1 MNDYE
6 FPLLV
11 TAPTAGAWLPDYL
24 AGRRQ
29 AMEAQLARNGA
40 VLYRGFAPMSGE
52 QLDALVGTLSSASF
66 KNDEESSPRN
76 HVVGNV
82 YTSTNYRSEMEIF
95 PHNENSYK
103 KEFPMK
109 LFFYCMHPGS
119 EGGET
124 PIADCRKVLAR
135 IDESIKARFQEKK
148 WMYVRNFTAG
158 IGVSWQEAF
167 NTERR
172 EDVEAYCREQDIRFA
187 WQDEDSLKTWQV
199 REPLLSHPASGEVSW
214 FNHATFFNIQTL
226 DADLR
231 DSLRDMFGDDALPH
245 NTYYGDGSPIEPAVI
260 GELRRA
266 YLAESVPIKW
276 ETGDLMVLD
285 NLLTA
290 HARKPFKGERRIYLS
305 QTDPLDRAALAE
317 RAVAAESAA

>member
-1 MNDYE
+1 MNTHE
-6 FPLLV
+6 FPLV
-11 TAPTAGAWLPDYL
+11 VRAPSEGASLPDFL
-24 AGRRQ
+24 AGRKER
-29 AMEAQLARNGA
+29 MEADLAEYGA
-40 VLYRGFAPMSGE
+40 VLYRGFAPMTGE
-52 QLDALVGTLSSASF
+52 ALDRLVGSLSSVSF

-109 LFFYCMHPGS
+109 LFFYCVHPGA

-124 PIADCRKVLAR
+124 PIADCRRVLKR
-135 IDESIKARFQEKK
+135 LGDGIKAKFQQKK

-167 NTERR
+167 NTTRR
-172 EDVEAYCREQDIRFA
+172 EDVEAYCRDQDIRFA
-187 WQDEDSLKTWQV
+187 WHDEDSLKTWQV
-199 REPLLSHPASGEVSW
+199 REPLLSHPASGEPSW

-226 DADLR
+226 DKDLR
-231 DSLRDMFGDDALPH
+231 ESLCDMFGDDALPH

-260 GELRRA
+260 GELQQA

-290 HARKPFKGERRIYLS
+290 HARKPFKGERRIYLA
-305 QTDPLDRAALAE
+305 QTDPVDRATLVPTEA
-317 RAVAAESAA
+317 

>member
-1 MNDYE
+1 MKNYD

-11 TAPTAGAWLPDYL
+11 TAPSEGASLPDYL
-24 AGRRQ
+24 TGRRER
-29 AMEAQLARNGA
+29 MEADLSEHGA
-40 VLYRGFAPMSGE
+40 VLYRGFAPMTGE
-52 QLDALVGTLSSASF
+52 ELDGLVGKLSSTSF

-103 KEFPMK
+103 TEFPMK

-124 PIADCRKVLAR
+124 PIADCRKVLKR
-135 IDESIKARFQEKK
+135 IDQGVRAKFQEKK

-158 IGVSWQEAF
+158 VGVSWQEAF
-167 NTERR
+167 NTSQR
-172 EDVEAYCREQDIRFA
+172 EEVEAYCRSQDIRFA

-199 REPLLSHPASGEVSW
+199 REPLLSHPATGEQSW

-231 DSLRDMFGDDALPH
+231 ESLLEMFGDDALPH
-245 NTYYGDGSPIEPAVI
+245 NTYYGDGSPIESSVI
-260 GELRRA
+260 GELQRA

-276 ETGDLMVLD
+276 ETGDFMALD

-290 HARKPFKGERRIYLS
+290 HARKPFKGERKIYLA
-305 QTDPLDRAALAE
+305 QTDPVNRATLVGGDA
-317 RAVAAESAA
+317 

>member
-1 MNDYE
+1 MKSYD

-11 TAPTAGAWLPDYL
+11 SAPHEGAALPDYL
-24 AGRRQ
+24 AGCRDR
-29 AMEAQLARNGA
+29 MEEILARHGA
-40 VLYRGFAPMSGE
+40 ILYRGFAPMTGE
-52 QLDALVGTLSSASF
+52 ELDCLVGELSSASF

-124 PIADCRKVLAR
+124 PIADCRKVFHR
-135 IDESIKARFQEKK
+135 IDEGIKAKFLQKK

-158 IGVSWQEAF
+158 VGVSWQESF
-167 NTERR
+167 NTSQR
-172 EDVEAYCREQDIRFA
+172 EEVEAYCRDHDISCV
-187 WQDEDSLKTWQV
+187 WQDDDSLTTTQV
-199 REPLLSHPASGEVSW
+199 REPLLSHPATGEPSW
-214 FNHATFFNIQTL
+214 FNHATFFNIQNL
-226 DADLR
+226 DGDLR
-231 DSLRDMFGDDALPH
+231 ESLRAMFGDDALPH
-245 NTYYGDGSPIEPAVI
+245 NTYYGDGTPIESSVI
-260 GELRRA
+260 AELQNA

-276 ETGDLMVLD
+276 EVGDLMVLD

-290 HARKPFKGERRIYLS
+290 HARKPFKGERKIYLA
-305 QTDPLDRAALAE
+305 QTDPVNRASLVGAE
-317 RAVAAESAA
+317 A